1 MFLAYRPRGKL
12 RVKKKTRASIKNL
25 YISEKEL
32 EGHLDL
38 KGFTNLEKLDCSHNQ
53 LAELDLT
60 GLVQLEKINCNDNYL
75 NNFDY
80 LSLNP
85 NKLTYL
91 NISDNNL
98 PSQDLTCFKSLK
110 YLNKLE
116 RVFISNTDINNGV
129 NYLPNSIRRIS
140 YSTNE
145 RPESKVG
152 EIAEQLN
159 ISRSGLEGE
168 LIIENFPKLER
179 LDCSRNQLTN
189 IKIDNL
195 PRLNH
200 FDAYYNKLS
209 TLVINNCPEI
219 SYFDIANNFLS
230 NLDFLDKLNNNKL
243 IRLYMSNNDFLRQDI
258 AIFSKFISLEELRAS
273 GNNFYGNLQSLK
285 NLKKLKNL
293 IVADTE
299 VDSGFEYLPDNL
311 SGISSIL
318 LKEDPKKDT
327 NGFKLVGWTE
337 PTKLEK
343 INPELNIYDVLSNVF
358 FNVRTG
364 DFEGDIQGLISLIQ
378 INKFIIE
385 EKEQEI
391 NFLKLR
397 IQELTEI
404 EEELE
409 NKLEN
414 RLKKKVLEGESI
426 SKLSDDTMNEIRN
439 NSNYLQKEKNEKLV
453 TFQQNEENDN
463 SNKKIIELLI
473 KKSKK
478 QLGGDIEKISFFDT
492 WFNDNCA
499 MVISK
504 NDKLTGSNNY
514 KEVTRYFKYIILR
527 SEHPAAEMYNNI
539 YTFDLPSLSQ
549 NYKNVAR
556 RKITFLSQTNPNDY
570 IKPYDI
576 VKRKIDKFGMTH
588 HYAVYLGNNEEGVPE
603 VVHIY
608 NLEEGKK
615 SGKDLGARIDTWER
629 FLDGKRE
636 VEICHPFVPFKRPE
650 LIREHIEIAVK
661 AGYGKGE
668 YHLLKDNCEHFA
680 TMCVYGLG
688 MSQQAKSKI
697 GKADYLLQA
706 IKESNDFF
714 KQLETRQVKKKST
727 SDSEGSDT
735 LTNSSWEVVQQLVE
749 SPQEE
754 KYDS

>member
-12 RVKKKTRASIKNL
+12 RVKKSSV
-25 YISEKEL
+25 YEKEL

-152 EIAEQLN
+152 EIAEQL
-159 ISRSGLEGE
+159 
-168 LIIENFPKLER
+168 KR

-478 QLGGDIEKISFFDT
+478 H
-492 WFNDNCA
+492 
-499 MVISK
+499 
-504 NDKLTGSNNY
+504 
-514 KEVTRYFKYIILR
+514 
-527 SEHPAAEMYNNI
+527 EHPAAEMYNNI